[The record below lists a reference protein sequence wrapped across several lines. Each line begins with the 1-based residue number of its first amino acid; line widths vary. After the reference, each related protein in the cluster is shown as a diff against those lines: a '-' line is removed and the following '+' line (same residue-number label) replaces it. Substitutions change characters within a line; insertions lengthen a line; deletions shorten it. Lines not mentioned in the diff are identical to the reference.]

1 VQKDDGITRPHI
13 HIADLTVEDLDP
25 ASWVGIVGTDRRIR
39 RIIHCCRSECPS
51 PQIKFSGSHL
61 VAACGYQCPRRNV
74 ALIMKATETRWV
86 GGAWERHRRAAAA
99 IEKAAAEFNVPAT
112 KLMAMRR

>member
-1 VQKDDGITRPHI
+1 VQHQRYVGGVAERFKPGIEVACVI
-13 HIADLTVEDLDP
+13 
-25 ASWVGIVGTDRRIR
+25 
-39 RIIHCCRSECPS
+39 
-51 PQIKFSGSHL
+51 GSHL